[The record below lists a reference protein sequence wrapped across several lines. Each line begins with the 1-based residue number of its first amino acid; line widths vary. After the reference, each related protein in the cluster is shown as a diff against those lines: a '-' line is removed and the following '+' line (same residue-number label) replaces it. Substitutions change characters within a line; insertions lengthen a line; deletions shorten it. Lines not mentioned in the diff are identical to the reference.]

1 MQQEKYIR
9 AVACGMV
16 LAVAPGAVAA
26 QERETEQMETV
37 IVTATRTAKELDSAP
52 GSASVVSRQEIDRKD
67 VLTFDDALKGT
78 AGVMLSRSKGPM
90 DTIANITLRGVPGQ
104 NRTLVMVD
112 GVTLNSPFAGSIQS
126 NTIAP
131 GAIERIEVVKGATSS
146 LYGGNAM
153 GGVVNLITRMPTK
166 REFSLTSGFGSALEG
181 NAPENTRRVAASYGD
196 VLLNDKFRI
205 FLHND
210 YTGTDGYVTDLVT
223 GTPGSGTTGA
233 RPTLTSDGKTTS
245 LLGHKGTNDAWQDN
259 LTVKAE
265 YAFNASTKLLFTFL
279 KSYGEYSYND
289 PETYMTDSSGNPYW
303 SSSGSEYSF
312 LGTYG
317 VSNQNIYALSLE
329 TEVAAA
335 KVKAGISY
343 LDQDTNWYVTP
354 SSSTK
359 SPVATRDGGPGK
371 LTSTPA
377 SALSADVQVT
387 FPVLSWNIVTLGGAF
402 RQSEINGKDYAL
414 SDWTDEHD
422 KGQRIGAARGTDRI
436 YALFMQDEIPV
447 LDNLTLY
454 AGFRQ
459 DWWETSDGYV
469 LASNASNVVTV
480 GPTSYGSR
488 SESAFSPKGA
498 VVYKPFAGT
507 TLKVSGGKA
516 FRAPSNYELYRTT
529 MMGSSTTYQCN
540 PDLKPERSVT
550 WDGGITQEL
559 WQGAT
564 VKATYFE
571 NFIKDMIYSTTTGS
585 IREKR
590 NAGRGQSKGVEVEV
604 EQKFGKLLRLFAN
617 YTYTNAKITKNS
629 AVPATEG
636 KRMTDI
642 PRNMYNAGADLEYG
656 SLGASVITRY
666 VGKRYGNDTNND
678 TARHVKGVYD
688 SYITTDVKLRYK
700 LTSWATTSFSVN
712 NIFDEKYFSSTKSPG
727 RSCYGELAL
736 RF

>member
-1 MQQEKYIR
+1 MQQENFIR
-9 AVACGMV
+9 AIACGV
-16 LAVAPGAVAA
+16 ALAVAPSVATA
-26 QERETEQMETV
+26 QERETEQMDTV
-37 IVTATRTAKELDSAP
+37 IVTATRTEKELDSAP
-52 GSASVVSRQEIDRKD
+52 GSASVVTKQEIEKKE

-78 AGVMLSRSKGPM
+78 SGVMLSRSKGPM

-104 NRTLVMVD
+104 NRTLIMVD
-112 GVTLNSPFAGSIQS
+112 GITLNSPFAGSIQS
-126 NTIAP
+126 NSIAP
-131 GAIERIEVVKGATSS
+131 GTIERIEIVKGATSS

-153 GGVVNLITRMPTK
+153 GGVVNVITKMPTK
-166 REFSLTSGFGSALEG
+166 REFTLKTGFGSALEG
-181 NAPENTRRVAASYGD
+181 DAPENTRRVAVSYGD
-196 VLLNDKFRI
+196 VIKDKFHI
-205 FLHND
+205 YLYND

-223 GTPGSGTTGA
+223 GTPGSGTSGA
-233 RPTLTSDGKTTS
+233 RPTLTSDEKATF
-245 LLGHKGTNDAWQDN
+245 LLGHKGENEAWQDN
-259 LTVKAE
+259 LTVKAG
-265 YAFNASTKLLFTFL
+265 YDFNSSTKLLFTFL

-317 VSNQNIYALSLE
+317 ANNQNIYALSLE
-329 TEVAAA
+329 TETASA
-335 KVKAGISY
+335 KIKAGISY
-343 LDQDTNWYVTP
+343 LDQDTSWYATA
-354 SSSTK
+354 SSTTK
-359 SPVATRDGGPGK
+359 SPVATRSDGPGK

-387 FPVLSWNIVTLGGAF
+387 FPLLSWNIFTVGGAF

-414 SDWTDEHD
+414 SDWTNEHS
-422 KGQRIGAARGTDRI
+422 KGQLIGEARGTDRI
-436 YALFMQDEIPV
+436 YALFMQDEISI

-459 DWWETSDGYV
+459 DWWETSDGHV

-480 GPTSYGSR
+480 GPTSFGSR

-498 VVYKPFAGT
+498 IVYTPFEGT

-540 PDLKPERSVT
+540 PDLKPERSVS
-550 WDGGITQEL
+550 WDGGVSQDL

-571 NFIKDMIYSTTTGS
+571 NYIKDMIYSTTTGS
-585 IREKR
+585 TREKK
-590 NAGRGQSKGVEVEV
+590 NAGRGESKGVEVEV

-642 PRNMYNAGADLEYG
+642 PRTMYNAGADLEYG
-656 SLGASVITRY
+656 PAGASVIARY

-678 TARHVKGVYD
+678 TARNVKGVYD

-700 LTSWATTSFSVN
+700 LTSWATASFSVN

-727 RSCYGELAL
+727 RSCYGEVTLQY
-736 RF
+736 